1 MERVESPAQYLTMV
15 AEIKSG
21 STAFTSNC
29 YAEPQLIEK
38 WAADGRLSI
47 VRTPGAGLLLLH
59 GFRVLHLFH
68 TASDNNALRHAL
80 VNLDNIDMA
89 DPIAA
94 DLIGLPHAIDQTK
107 QTYAACG
114 FNAYRCLLRMTRR
127 GPSNDFMPPVG
138 MLVEDTNKR
147 RVADVRD
154 FLLGLL
160 DPLSEQIPPIDDLE
174 IAAEQGGILTV
185 TEDAAIAGVLIFSA
199 VGLSSTLR
207 YWFVRPSAR
216 GKGIGAAL
224 MEMFLHRMADARRIV
239 LWVFSDNEDTI
250 CKYRHYGFKIDGLQ
264 DSIMLK
270 TPRKRY

>member
-1 MERVESPAQYLTMV
+1 MERVECPAQYLTLA

-47 VRTPGAGLLLLH
+47 VTTPGAGLLLLH

-68 TASDNNALRHAL
+68 TASDNDALRHAL
-80 VNLDNIDMA
+80 VNLDNVDMA
-89 DPIAA
+89 DPVAA
-94 DLIGLPHAIDQTK
+94 DLIGFPHAIDQTK
-107 QTYAACG
+107 QIYAASG
-114 FNAYRCLLRMTRR
+114 FNAYRCLLRMTRP
-127 GPSNDFMPPVG
+127 GPTNDFMAAAA
-138 MLVEDTNKR
+138 MFVEDADKR
-147 RVADVRD
+147 RCADVRD

-160 DPLSEQIPPIDDLE
+160 DPFSEQIPFIDDLE
-174 IAAEQGGILTV
+174 VAAEQGRILTV
-185 TEDAAIAGVLIFSA
+185 TENGAIAGVLIFSA

-207 YWFVRPSAR
+207 YWFVHPSAR

-224 MEMFLHRMADARRIV
+224 MGKFLHRMADARRIV